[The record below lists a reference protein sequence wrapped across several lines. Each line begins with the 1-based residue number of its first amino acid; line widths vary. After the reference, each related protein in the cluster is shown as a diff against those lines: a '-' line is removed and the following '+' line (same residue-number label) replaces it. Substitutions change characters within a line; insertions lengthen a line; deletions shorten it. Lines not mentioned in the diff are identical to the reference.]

1 MVVSLGESVLNW
13 HQIDLK
19 KQIHWIIQII
29 QQDLDATLA
38 NKTRTINKMKKWMKQ
53 LDYIS
58 ERIQDIEKNLTPKI
72 EGTLGV
78 SFHEK
83 ELFTISLFQPSTK
96 NVFLELQSHYCK
108 GKDDR
113 IDCNAIVELI
123 SLSEVAQML
132 ALLGDAAIDMAV
144 LHLVWKP
151 KASDVGTL
159 TQDRAEVVS
168 NEHLSQKCDE
178 WGLYESRIHFDPPTP
193 SKLEMEHDKGT
204 LVEAVY
210 GVLYV
215 EFGFDQVRALVSHL
229 L

>member
-1 MVVSLGESVLNW
+1 MSLGESVLNW

-19 KQIHWIIQII
+19 MPIRSLMQVI
-29 QQDLDATLA
+29 QQDLKSIAA
-38 NKTRTINKMKKWMKQ
+38 NKTRSIDKMRKWMKQ
-53 LDYIS
+53 LEYIMD
-58 ERIQDIEKNLTPKI
+58 RIQDIERNLTPKI
-72 EGTLGV
+72 ERTFGV
-78 SFHEK
+78 SFQAQ

-96 NVFLELQSHYCK
+96 NVFLELQTHYCK
-108 GKDDR
+108 GKENR
-113 IDCNAIVELI
+113 IDCDAIVELV

-178 WGLYESRIHFDPPTP
+178 WGLYDSRIHFDPPTS
-193 SKLEMEHDKGT
+193 SKSEMEHDKGT

-215 EFGFDQVRALVSHL
+215 ELGFDRVRELVAHL